1 MGQRRLDRR
10 PGVIRQVFRKVAT
23 WRRQVQGLRAFGAL
37 KVVAKRAWS
46 LSGFGQL
53 RQNAAKF
60 RVEWMET

>member
-1 MGQRRLDRR
+1 
-10 PGVIRQVFRKVAT
+10 VIRQVFRKVAT